1 MKSFTLQIISIE
13 CSWCTSLLSVSNH
26 SGCKSKEHGP
36 LLKELMQTMNFRV
49 TVVEE
54 SDVVEICG
62 ALKVH
67 LIDLQKREQLPNHLG
82 MI

>member
-1 MKSFTLQIISIE
+1 MIS
-13 CSWCTSLLSVSNH
+13 SLVYLYFSLSVLNN

-36 LLKELMQTMNFRV
+36 LLKELMQTTNFRV

-62 ALKVH
+62 ALKVP
-67 LIDLQKREQLPNHLG
+67 LIDLHELRHLAKLPVHGL
-82 MI
+82 M